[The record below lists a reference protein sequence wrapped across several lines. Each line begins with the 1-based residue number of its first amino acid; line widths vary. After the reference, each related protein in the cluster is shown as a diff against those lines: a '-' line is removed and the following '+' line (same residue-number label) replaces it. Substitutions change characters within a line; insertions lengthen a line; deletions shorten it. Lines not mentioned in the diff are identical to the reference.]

1 MYTFLQLQDEIESLR
16 AQLLD
21 KENELA
27 GVKEALGI
35 TAFTEFK
42 ESISNSFKVVGD
54 KIKEVQD
61 TETWVY
67 VCCVTAVSKV
77 WS

>member
-1 MYTFLQLQDEIESLR
+1 MHIYIYNNINCQPLQLQDEIETLR

-21 KENELA
+21 KETELA

-35 TAFTEFK
+35 TAFTEFRQ
-42 ESISNSFKVVGD
+42 SISNGLKVVGD

-61 TETWVY
+61 TET
-67 VCCVTAVSKV
+67 
-77 WS
+77 

>member
-61 TETWVY
+61 TET
-67 VCCVTAVSKV
+67 
-77 WS
+77 

>member
-16 AQLLD
+16 AELLD

-61 TETWVY
+61 TET
-67 VCCVTAVSKV
+67 
-77 WS
+77 

>member
-1 MYTFLQLQDEIESLR
+1 MCIYIYIYNNINCQPLQLQDEIETLR

-21 KENELA
+21 KETELA

-35 TAFTEFK
+35 TAFTEFRQ
-42 ESISNSFKVVGD
+42 SISNGLKVVGD

-61 TETWVY
+61 TETWVR
-67 VCCVTAVSKV
+67 
-77 WS
+77 